1 MSTTDEHREI
11 AILISGGIDSAILL
25 SEAVGER
32 PAVHPLYLR
41 SGHYWEEVERAHL
54 AHFLEAVRAS
64 TLRPVQ
70 VLDAPVGDLYANHW
84 SVTGRGAPGADASNE
99 SVDLP
104 GRNVLLLSKA
114 LVWCHLRGVPELAL
128 AVLKGNPFA
137 DATQEFFEAFQ
148 GAVNRAIGGS
158 MRVVRP
164 FSGLSKAEVMRRGR
178 DLPLERTFSCIRPR
192 RGLHCGRCSKCAERR
207 RAFDE
212 SGIADRT
219 EYADAP

>member
-1 MSTTDEHREI
+1 MSATDEHREI
-11 AILISGGIDSAILL
+11 AVLISGGIDSAILL
-25 SEAVGER
+25 AEAVRER

-41 SGHYWEEVERAHL
+41 NGHYWEEDERAHL
-54 AHFLEAVRAS
+54 ALFLEAVRAP

-70 VLDAPVGDLYANHW
+70 VLDLPVGDLYANHW
-84 SVTGRGAPGADASNE
+84 SVTGRGEPGPEALDKA
-99 SVDLP
+99 VYLP

-137 DATQEFFEAFQ
+137 DATLEFFEAFQ
-148 GAVNRAIGGS
+148 GAVNRAVGGS
-158 MRVVRP
+158 IRVVRP